1 MVKLVHA
8 VGWGVLC
15 LAALGPAVAAPS
27 KVVLSCAVA
36 YLPQRSTWVREVRID
51 WDKKAIRSL
60 QIDGLQPHGF
70 SLIPQG
76 VMTAVDNE
84 HAGGQP
90 PFRLDI
96 GRHRRIEATS
106 QAYYAHRSLLPA
118 QLFEPRAHRSDTS
131 AVSS

>member
-1 MVKLVHA
+1 MGRLTHMVGFAALS
-8 VGWGVLC
+8 
-15 LAALGPAVAAPS
+15 LAAIGPAAAAPS

-84 HAGGQP
+84 RIQIDLVTRQWQSDFRGHATGQ
-90 PFRLDI
+90 
-96 GRHRRIEATS
+96 GRCETV
-106 QAYYAHRSLLPA
+106 PG
-118 QLFEPRAHRSDTS
+118 
-131 AVSS
+131 

>member
-1 MVKLVHA
+1 MRKFVGA
-8 VGWGVLC
+8 VAWAALC

-27 KVVLSCAVA
+27 SVVLSCAVA

-60 QIDGLQPHGF
+60 RIEGLGPHGL

-84 HAGGQP
+84 RIQIDLVARQWQSDFRGHATGQ
-90 PFRLDI
+90 
-96 GRHRRIEATS
+96 GRCETV
-106 QAYYAHRSLLPA
+106 PG
-118 QLFEPRAHRSDTS
+118 
-131 AVSS
+131 